1 MIEKLLKADG
11 KRYIK
16 KTFDYKGEDNFTFL
30 KNEVFWLNYLKS
42 KWVPELYEV
51 GDNYIIT
58 RYYGL
63 DLNTLRNNKF
73 KLADDLADQTLEMY
87 KFFKEK
93 NVFKLNG
100 ALSNL
105 TMNGNQLVA
114 FDWKW
119 ARFRTDKYIDYEVI
133 SYEKWLSKID
143 SELVEKLKCMI

>member
-16 KTFDYKGEDNFTFL
+16 KTFDYKGEDNFAFL

-42 KWVPELYEV
+42 KWVPELEEV
-51 GDNYIIT
+51 GDNYVIT

-143 SELVEKLKCMI
+143 SELVEKLRCMI

>member
-1 MIEKLLKADG
+1 MIEIKNNT
-11 KRYIK
+11 IK
-16 KTFDYKGEDNFTFL
+16 KTFAYKGEDNFAFL

-42 KWVPELYEV
+42 KWVPELIEV
-51 GDNYIIT
+51 GDNYVIT
-58 RYYGL
+58 RYYGP
-63 DLNTLRNNKF
+63 DLNTQRNNKV

>member
-1 MIEKLLKADG
+1 MIEKLIKTDG
-11 KRYIK
+11 KKYIK
-16 KTFDYKGEDNFTFL
+16 KTFDYKGEDNFAFL

-42 KWVPELYEV
+42 KWVPELNDV

-58 RYYGL
+58 RYYGP

-119 ARFRTDKYIDYEVI
+119 ARFRTDKYKDYEI
-133 SYEKWLSKID
+133 FSYEKWLSKID

>member
-1 MIEKLLKADG
+1 MIEIKNNT
-11 KRYIK
+11 IK
-16 KTFDYKGEDNFTFL
+16 KTFDYKGEDNFAFL

-42 KWVPELYEV
+42 KWVPELIEV
-51 GDNYIIT
+51 GDNYVIT
-58 RYYGL
+58 RYYGP
-63 DLNTLRNNKF
+63 DLNTQRNNKV
-73 KLADDLADQTLEMY
+73 KLADDLSDQTLEMY

-93 NVFKLNG
+93 KVFKLNG

-105 TMNGNQLVA
+105 TMNDNQLVA

>member
-16 KTFDYKGEDNFTFL
+16 KTFDYKGEDNCAFL

-42 KWVPELYEV
+42 KWVPELEEV
-51 GDNYIIT
+51 GDNYVIT

-119 ARFRTDKYIDYEVI
+119 ARFRTDKYKDYEI
-133 SYEKWLSKID
+133 FSYEKWLSKID

>member
-1 MIEKLLKADG
+1 
-11 KRYIK
+11 
-16 KTFDYKGEDNFTFL
+16 
-30 KNEVFWLNYLKS
+30 
-42 KWVPELYEV
+42 
-51 GDNYIIT
+51 
-58 RYYGL
+58 
-63 DLNTLRNNKF
+63 
-73 KLADDLADQTLEMY
+73 MY

-93 NVFKLNG
+93 NVFKLTG

>member
-11 KRYIK
+11 KKYIK
-16 KTFDYKGEDNFTFL
+16 KTFDYKGEDNFAFL

-119 ARFRTDKYIDYEVI
+119 ARFRTDKYKDYEI
-133 SYEKWLSKID
+133 FSYEKWLSKID

>member
-11 KRYIK
+11 KKYIK
-16 KTFDYKGEDNFTFL
+16 KTFDYKGEDNFAFL

-42 KWVPELYEV
+42 KWVPELEEV
-51 GDNYIIT
+51 GDNYVIT

-73 KLADDLADQTLEMY
+73 KLVDDLADQTLEMY

>member
-16 KTFDYKGEDNFTFL
+16 KTFDYKGEDNFAFL

-42 KWVPELYEV
+42 KWVPEFYEV

-119 ARFRTDKYIDYEVI
+119 ARFRTDKYKDYEI
-133 SYEKWLSKID
+133 FSYEKWLSKID

>member
-16 KTFDYKGEDNFTFL
+16 KTFDYKGEDNFAFL

-42 KWVPELYEV
+42 KWVPELEEV
-51 GDNYIIT
+51 GDIYVIT

-73 KLADDLADQTLEMY
+73 KLVDDLADQTLEMY

-119 ARFRTDKYIDYEVI
+119 ARFRTDKYKDYEI
-133 SYEKWLSKID
+133 FSYEKWLSKID

>member
-1 MIEKLLKADG
+1 
-11 KRYIK
+11 
-16 KTFDYKGEDNFTFL
+16 
-30 KNEVFWLNYLKS
+30 
-42 KWVPELYEV
+42 
-51 GDNYIIT
+51 
-58 RYYGL
+58 
-63 DLNTLRNNKF
+63 
-73 KLADDLADQTLEMY
+73 MY

-119 ARFRTDKYIDYEVI
+119 ARFRTDKYKDYEVI

>member
-16 KTFDYKGEDNFTFL
+16 KTFDYKGEDNFAFL

-42 KWVPELYEV
+42 KWVPELEEV
-51 GDNYIIT
+51 GDNYVIT

>member
-1 MIEKLLKADG
+1 MIEIKNNT
-11 KRYIK
+11 IK
-16 KTFDYKGEDNFTFL
+16 KTFNYKGEDNFAFL

-42 KWVPELYEV
+42 KWVPELIEV
-51 GDNYIIT
+51 GDNYVIT
-58 RYYGL
+58 RYYGP
-63 DLNTLRNNKF
+63 DLNTQRNNKV
-73 KLADDLADQTLEMY
+73 KLADDLSDQTLEMY

-119 ARFRTDKYIDYEVI
+119 ARFRTDKYTDYEMF

-143 SELVEKLKCMI
+143 TELVDKLKCMI

>member
-1 MIEKLLKADG
+1 MIEIKNNT
-11 KRYIK
+11 IK
-16 KTFDYKGEDNFTFL
+16 KTFAYKGEDNFAFL

-42 KWVPELYEV
+42 KWVPELIEV
-51 GDNYIIT
+51 GDNYVIT
-58 RYYGL
+58 RYYGP
-63 DLNTLRNNKF
+63 DLNTQRNNKV
-73 KLADDLADQTLEMY
+73 KLADDLSDQTLEMY

-93 NVFKLNG
+93 KVFKLNG

-119 ARFRTDKYIDYEVI
+119 ARFRTDKYTDYEMF

-143 SELVEKLKCMI
+143 TELVDKLKCMI